1 MAPVQNFA
9 ATIDLYTVRL
19 SSTNANRD
27 GTGTITDIFTVGSV
41 GSPNSANGINV
52 FRVSAKATGA
62 LSTGSVS
69 QIILYL
75 WNPGTSSYDPRAEF
89 SLTQSGSPSTTV
101 PTGEGSIVFA
111 APTNGIPGLGV
122 ENNWKFAAS
131 TTVIPTGGAIV
142 LTVECAL
149 Y

>member
-9 ATIDLYTVRL
+9 ATIDVYTVRL
-19 SSTNANRD
+19 TSANSNRD
-27 GTGTITDIFTVGSV
+27 GTGTIVDIFTVGSIA
-41 GSPNSANGINV
+41 SPNSANGINV

-62 LSTGSVS
+62 VSTGSVS
-69 QIILYL
+69 QIVLYL
-75 WNPGTSSYDPRAEF
+75 WNPGSSSYDARAEF

-101 PTGEGSIVFA
+101 PTGEGAIVFA

-122 ENNWKFAAS
+122 ENNWKLAAS
-131 TTVIPTGGAIV
+131 ATVVPSGGAIV